1 MSDSNVGNVGSEP
14 VAGSGASQSEDVAE
28 GTSAAR
34 RIEPGDDDAANPTV
48 SVVVVTYNEADR
60 ISRCLDSVFE
70 LCEGMPFEVILV
82 DSNSSDGTVDIA
94 REYPITVLQ
103 IPSDDLS
110 TPSAGRYVGTHAADG
125 EFVLF
130 VDGDMDVTDGWL
142 PRACDL
148 LRERPDVAAVDG
160 HLNENRDHDEVVT
173 VGAVRGVALYD
184 AQKLRT
190 VGGFDPFLRSLEDI
204 DLGFRLGESG
214 YRLCRLPVVVAE
226 HPVASGPT
234 EPLRRLRN
242 GYVTGAGQAIRK
254 STDSPRRLVRHLRRM
269 RNKLLVGAWGALGAF
284 SLLSPPLLV
293 GWLVM
298 TAAGFYA
305 LASEKGF
312 TEAVSLILGQMLTL
326 CGIIWGFRD
335 PPRPAIE
342 YPLDR
347 IETVQVA
354 DPSVHTPAGE

>member
-1 MSDSNVGNVGSEP
+1 MSDRNARNAGSEP
-14 VAGSGASQSEDVAE
+14 
-28 GTSAAR
+28 AAR
-34 RIEPGDDDAANPTV
+34 SDASRSDDAANPTV

-60 ISRCLDSVFE
+60 IGRCLDSVFE
-70 LCEGMPFEVILV
+70 LCDGVSFEVILV
-82 DSNSSDGTVDIA
+82 DSNSADDTVDVA
-94 REYPITVLQ
+94 CEYPITVLR

-110 TPSAGRYVGTHAADG
+110 TPSAGRYVGANLADG

-130 VDGDMDVTDGWL
+130 VDGDMHVTDGWL

-160 HLNENRDHDEVVT
+160 HLNENPDHDEIVT

-184 AQKLRT
+184 ARKLRA

-204 DLGFRLGESG
+204 DLGFRLGEAG

-242 GYVTGAGQAIRK
+242 GYVTGAGQAIRR
-254 STDSPRRLVRHLRRM
+254 STESPRRLVRHLRRM
-269 RNKLLVGAWGALGAF
+269 RNKLFVGAWGALGAL
-284 SLLSPPLLV
+284 SLLSPPLLA
-293 GWLVM
+293 GWVTA
-298 TAAGFYA
+298 TAAGFYL
-305 LASEKGF
+305 LASKRGF
-312 TEAVSLILGQMLTL
+312 SEAVSLILRQILTL
-326 CGIIWGFRD
+326 CGIVWGFRD
-335 PPRPAIE
+335 PPRPASE

-347 IETVQVA
+347 VETIQVA
-354 DPSVHTPAGE
+354 DPAVHTPESE

>member
-1 MSDSNVGNVGSEP
+1 MSERNGRNVDSEP
-14 VAGSGASQSEDVAE
+14 VAESDASQS
-28 GTSAAR
+28 
-34 RIEPGDDDAANPTV
+34 GDGGATDPTV

-60 ISRCLDSVFE
+60 IGRCLDSVFE
-70 LCEGMPFEVILV
+70 LCEEVPSFEVILV
-82 DSNSSDGTVDIA
+82 DSNSSDDTVDIA
-94 REYPITVLQ
+94 REYPITVLR

-110 TPSAGRYVGTHAADG
+110 TPSAGRYVGTNVADG

-142 PRACDL
+142 RRACDL
-148 LRERPDVAAVDG
+148 LREYPDVAAVDG
-160 HLNENRDHDEVVT
+160 HLNENRDHDEIVT

-184 AQKLRT
+184 AQKLRA

-234 EPLRRLRN
+234 EPFRRLRN

-254 STDSPRRLVRHLRRM
+254 SIDSPRRFVRHLYRM
-269 RNKLLVGAWGALGAF
+269 RNKLFVGAWGVLGAF
-284 SLLSPPLLV
+284 SLLSPILLV
-293 GWLVM
+293 GWLGM
-298 TAAGFYA
+298 TAAGFYV
-305 LASEKGF
+305 LASERGL
-312 TEAVSLILGQMLTL
+312 TEAVTLILGQMLTL
-326 CGIIWGFRD
+326 CGMIWGFRD
-335 PPRPAIE
+335 PARPASE
-342 YPLDR
+342 YPIDR

-354 DPSVHTPAGE
+354 EPPVHTSASE